1 MSLHLDKFQP
11 RKFEQKIDHLLA
23 HALSVLRQFFIVLM
37 IVYTAICIIS
47 FAIKLGTLALVQGNL
62 DFKSIDT
69 LLTDGLF
76 ILIILAIVK
85 SLFLKNSFDYAIT
98 LLETGFVVLIRK
110 MILLQTDPNEWR
122 VLLVLGITS
131 AVFFMLIILIHY
143 LKRQWRVENEA
154 KKIEVN
160 DAELTRVEKNG

>member
-154 KKIEVN
+154 KKIELN

>member
-11 RKFEQKIDHLLA
+11 RKFERKIDHWLA

-47 FAIKLGTLALVQGNL
+47 FAIKLGSLAIVQGNL

-154 KKIEVN
+154 KNSVGTN
-160 DAELTRVEKNG
+160 AELTGTEKNG